1 MDFYSKYLK
10 YKNKYLEL
18 KNQLGGALQQRQSNR
33 NHEYENQ
40 NVNPANQTT
49 NQLVNLD
56 INCRD
61 LEGINRYRLARN
73 RVENQRDN
81 EIYYNYRCSDNN
93 VNNNDRG
100 NRQQNTQ
107 PNNYGNGQLIYLD
120 RHEIN
125 CHGTAIKDM
134 QLQRNGDRIHYN
146 YKCGNIPLRVSRE
159 DNRTGLNESGGNIF
173 LDRHDTGCNDEE
185 VLTKIRLNSNH
196 VDGQPSRIEYVYTCG
211 KSPIKIE
218 IIPNDRGDTFSWL
231 WVPLIYNVL
240 TDITIRFP
248 ERFETVFNEFYNGY
262 ANRARL
268 APGFNN
274 YETFNTFL
282 AGRLRNTFGIL
293 TRAQILARTNPL
305 IFEDGDLHLNGVSQ
319 DHVLGGIREQPPP
332 LPDGTVPPAI
342 YIFAGELSQFC
353 GELARHLC
361 REEVGLRGQRI
372 FFY

>member
-1 MDFYSKYLK
+1 MYYYSKYLK

-18 KNQLGGALQQRQSNR
+18 KNKLGGALQHRQSNR

-56 INCRD
+56 INCRG
-61 LEGINRYRLARN
+61 LEGINRFQLARN
-73 RVENQRDN
+73 QVENPRDN
-81 EIYYNYRCSDNN
+81 EIYYNYRCADNDQYA
-93 VNNNDRG
+93 NDIG
-100 NRQQNTQ
+100 STQQNTN
-107 PNNYGNGQLIYLD
+107 PDEYGNGQLIYLD

-125 CHGTAIKDM
+125 CHGTAIQDM

-146 YKCGNIPLRVSRE
+146 YKCGNIPLRVTHE
-159 DNRTGLNESGGNIF
+159 NNRTGLNETGGNIF
-173 LDRHDTGCNDEE
+173 LDRHDTGCIHEE
-185 VLTKIRLNSNH
+185 VLTKVRLNSNH
-196 VDGQPSRIEYVYTCG
+196 QDGQPSRIEYVYTCG
-211 KSPIKIE
+211 KSPIKIYH
-218 IIPNDRGDTFSWL
+218 IPNNAGDTYSWL

-248 ERFETVFNEFYNGY
+248 NTFQNVFNQFYNGY

-274 YETFNTFL
+274 YETFNTLL
-282 AGRLRNTFGIL
+282 AERLRNKFGIT

-305 IFEDGDLHLNGVSQ
+305 IFEDEHLHLSGISQ
-319 DHVLGGIREQPPP
+319 DHVLGGIPYQPPP
-332 LPDGTVPPAI
+332 LPNGTVPNAI
-342 YIFAGELSQFC
+342 YFLGGHLSQFC
-353 GELARHLC
+353 CELAKHVC

>member
-1 MDFYSKYLK
+1 MYYYSKYLK

-18 KNQLGGALQQRQSNR
+18 KNQLGGALHNRQSNR

-56 INCRD
+56 INCRN
-61 LEGINRYRLARN
+61 LEGINKFQLARN
-73 RVENQRDN
+73 QVENQRDN
-81 EIYYNYRCSDNN
+81 QIYYNYRCSDNN
-93 VNNNDRG
+93 IDNNNRD
-100 NRQQNTQ
+100 NRQQNTN
-107 PNNYGNGQLIYLD
+107 PNDYGNGQLIYLD
-120 RHEIN
+120 RHDIN
-125 CHGTAIKDM
+125 CNGTAIQDI
-134 QLQRNGDRIHYN
+134 QLQKNGDRIHYN
-146 YKCGNIPLRVSRE
+146 YKCGNIPLRVTHE

-173 LDRHDTGCNDEE
+173 LDRHNTICNNEE
-185 VLTKIRLNSNH
+185 VLTKVRLNSNH
-196 VDGQPSRIEYVYTCG
+196 TDGQPSRIEYVYTCG

-240 TDITIRFP
+240 TDITIIFP
-248 ERFETVFNEFYNGY
+248 ERFETVFNNFYNNY

-268 APGFNN
+268 AQAFNN
-274 YETFNTFL
+274 FETFNTFL
-282 AGRLRNTFGIL
+282 ASRLRDRFGI
-293 TRAQILARTNPL
+293 TTHAQILSRTNPL
-305 IFEDGDLHLNGVSQ
+305 IYEDGHLHLNGVSQ
-319 DHVLGGIREQPPP
+319 DHVLGGIPHQPPP
-332 LPDGTVPPAI
+332 LPNGTVPNAI
-342 YIFAGELSQFC
+342 YFLGGHLSQFC

>member
-1 MDFYSKYLK
+1 MNYYSKYLK

-18 KNQLGGALQQRQSNR
+18 KNQLGGELIDRESGR
-33 NHEYENQ
+33 NHEYEGQ
-40 NVNPANQTT
+40 VVNDANRTT

-61 LEGINRYRLARN
+61 LEGIHKFRLGRQYDREEDRDNQILYRYRCA
-73 RVENQRDN
+73 
-81 EIYYNYRCSDNN
+81 NN
-93 VNNNDRG
+93 DREHNDRG
-100 NRQQNTQ
+100 NRQQNTN
-107 PNNYGNGQLIYLD
+107 PDEYNATQLSYLG
-120 RHEIN
+120 RHDID
-125 CHGTAIKDM
+125 CHGTAIKDI
-134 QLQRNGDRIHYN
+134 QLQRNGDRINYN
-146 YKCGNIPLRVSRE
+146 YNCGNIPLRVTRE
-159 DNRTGLNESGGNIF
+159 NIETPVNHHIGNIF
-173 LDRHDTGCNDEE
+173 LDRHDIVCNEEE
-185 VLTKIRLNSNH
+185 VLTKVRLHSPT
-196 VDGQPSRIEYVYTCG
+196 DTQIQYVYTCG

-248 ERFETVFNEFYNGY
+248 ERFETIFNEFYNGY

-305 IFEDGDLHLNGVSQ
+305 IFEDGDLHLSGVSQ
-319 DHVLGGIREQPPP
+319 DHVLGGVREQPPP

-342 YIFAGELSQFC
+342 YILAGELSQFC